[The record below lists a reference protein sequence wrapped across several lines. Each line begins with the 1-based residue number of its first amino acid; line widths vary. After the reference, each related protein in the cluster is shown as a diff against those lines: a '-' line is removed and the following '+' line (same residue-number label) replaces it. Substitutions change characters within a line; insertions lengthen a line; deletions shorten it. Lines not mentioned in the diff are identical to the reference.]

1 MTSNTKQAG
10 RGVRNSKALETGA
23 KIGLIAYGIVHLLI
37 AWIAIQV
44 AVGGGGEASQGG
56 AMKTLSDD
64 PVGVVI
70 LWITAVGFVALI
82 FWKLSDAIFGFQDED
97 GTKKI
102 VKKVEAAALAVLY
115 GFLAVLAFKSAS
127 GSGGGGGNSEEGF
140 TAQVMSAPAGRWL
153 VGLIGLAI
161 MAAGAY
167 QIYRGVTRRFEHDL
181 KPQATSGSS
190 GTALV
195 RLGQVGY
202 TAKGIAL
209 GIVGLLF
216 IIAAIDYD
224 ADKAGGLDDALK
236 TLRDQPFG
244 PVLLILVALGL
255 AAFGAYCFGW
265 ARYVKRR

>member
-23 KIGLIAYGIVHLLI
+23 KVGLIAYGIVHLLI

-44 AVGGGGEASQGG
+44 ALGDGGDASQGG
-56 AMKTLSDD
+56 AMKSLSDD

-82 FWKLSDAIFGFQDED
+82 FWKLSDAIWGFQDED
-97 GTKKI
+97 GAKKGI
-102 VKKVEAAALAVLY
+102 KKAEAAGLAVLY
-115 GFLAVLAFKSAS
+115 GFLAVLAFKSAT
-127 GSGGGGGNSEEGF
+127 GSGGGGNSEESF

-153 VGLIGLAI
+153 VGLIGLAV

-181 KPQATSGSS
+181 KPAATSGSS
-190 GTALV
+190 GTAIV

-209 GIVGLLF
+209 GIIGLLF